1 MNYANITT
9 NSSQY
14 CGIHIVRGGSIFVD
28 FVGYPYPRIDLPTKV

>member
-28 FVGYPYPRIDLPTKV
+28 FVGYPYPRINLPTNV